1 MIPDVAE
8 QTNERPEFCEPF
20 CELYGV
26 SRLDLFGDAATEGQ
40 RTGDSGL
47 SFLVEF
53 QRFPPGPYAD
63 VYFGLLE

>member
-8 QTNERPEFCEPF
+8 RTNERPEF

-53 QRFPPGPYAD
+53 QRIPPGAYAD
-63 VYFGLLE
+63 VYFGHLV